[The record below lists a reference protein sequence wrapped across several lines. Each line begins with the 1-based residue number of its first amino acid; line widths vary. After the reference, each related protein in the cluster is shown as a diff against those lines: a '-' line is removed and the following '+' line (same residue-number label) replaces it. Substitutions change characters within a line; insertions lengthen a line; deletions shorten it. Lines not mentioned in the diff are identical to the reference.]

1 MIENVDVQARLAA
14 LETMVA
20 ELSARVRELEDDRA
34 IRDLLAQYG
43 YTADNC
49 QDEAFVE
56 LYTDDG
62 AITVSANA
70 KARAAFGSD
79 EWVEWRDKEGIRRF
93 ITHPRGHHRPE
104 LYGRSMHL
112 QGNNL
117 VTDISGDE
125 AVARGYQVALVADDG
140 GTRVL
145 SAGNN
150 RWRLRRVDGRWLI
163 EERRGAYL
171 GDSHFTTNLAAAPDA
186 ATSTTNLD
194 AEGERP

>member
-1 MIENVDVQARLAA
+1 V
-14 LETMVA
+14 T
-20 ELSARVRELEDDRA
+20 ELRARVQELEDDRA
-34 IRDLLAQYG
+34 IRDVLARYG
-43 YTADNC
+43 FTADCC
-49 QDEAFVE
+49 QDESFVE

-62 AITVSANA
+62 VIKVSATA
-70 KARAAFGSD
+70 KARAAFGGD
-79 EWVEWRDKEGIRRF
+79 EWVVWSDKEGIRRF
-93 ITHPRGHHRPE
+93 IGHPQGHHRPE

-117 VTDISGDE
+117 TTEIHGDE
-125 AVARGYQVALVADDG
+125 AVAHGYQVALVADET

-150 RWRLRRVDGRWLI
+150 QWQLRKADGRWLI
-163 EERRGAYL
+163 KERRGAYL

-194 AEGERP
+194 AGEQR